1 MTSEDRNRLVPQS
14 RRDRWE
20 SGDPRRG
27 DGRRSPDSPED
38 EAAAVGGQSGHSGH
52 SGPSGVAEPG
62 VVPTSDT
69 AGPQNF
75 TQDDAQL
82 LDAVVAALQDCE
94 LDASRIEV
102 RVTNAEVTLEGTV
115 EDALARGT
123 AGTVAERV
131 PGVKCCHNL
140 LAMDRRDSRGSAPAS

>member
-1 MTSEDRNRLVPQS
+1 MKPEDRDRLLPQS

-27 DGRRSPDSPED
+27 DGRGAAQSPER
-38 EAAAVGGQSGHSGH
+38 EAAAPGGQSGY
-52 SGPSGVAEPG
+52 SGVLEPA

-69 AGPQNF
+69 AGPRNF
-75 TQDDAQL
+75 TRDDQRL
-82 LDAVVAALQDCE
+82 VEAVSAALQGCE
-94 LDASRIEV
+94 CDASRIEV
-102 RVTNAEVTLEGTV
+102 RVTNGEVTLEGTV

-123 AGTVAERV
+123 AETVASRV

-140 LAMDRRDSRGSAPAS
+140 LAMDRRDSASES

>member
-1 MTSEDRNRLVPQS
+1 MTSEDRHRLLPQS

-38 EAAAVGGQSGHSGH
+38 EAAAVGGQSGQSGL
-52 SGPSGVAEPG
+52 VEPAI
-62 VVPTSDT
+62 VPTSDT
-69 AGPQNF
+69 PGPQNF
-75 TQDDAQL
+75 TQADAQL

-123 AGTVAERV
+123 AGTVASRV